1 MKKIII
7 LFAMLLIGAGS
18 VSAQLPAYTVKVSW
32 TYQFPYYCQ
41 SELSSN
47 YVFVVTLDIYDVVN
61 GVQVTDPNTYQ
72 TEDWDETYTLFAD
85 TETQIEDWCDQ
96 APKTPSL
103 RVTARV
109 NMVNISTQ
117 DVYCW
122 REGIGYSTCY
132 DFSNAGLEIQVTF
145 Q

>member
-1 MKKIII
+1 MKKILI
-7 LFAMLLIGAGS
+7 LFAMLLIGAGRL
-18 VSAQLPAYTVKVSW
+18 SAQEPYEVKVLW
-32 TYQFPYYCQ
+32 VYQTPFYCQ
-41 SELSSN
+41 SELSSD
-47 YVFVVTLDIYDVVN
+47 FEFIITLNIYDIVN
-61 GVQVTDPNTYQ
+61 GVTVTNTYHI
-72 TEDWDETYTLFAD
+72 EDWDEIYTLFDD